1 MYKKLFTSE
10 QVSCGHPDK
19 IADQIAD
26 AILDE
31 AIRQDKMSR
40 VACEVLIKEKHIVLA
55 GEITTNANLDY
66 LKIIDFVLKDI
77 GLDGVENY
85 QVENY
90 ISKQSADIAMGVDT
104 GGAGDQGIMCGYACK
119 ETPEKMPLAWTL
131 ATKALIKLREKKYPF
146 LKPDAKSQV
155 TIDYTDEENVRID
168 TFLISSQHIEAV
180 DYETLHSA
188 IKAVMIETAEEY
200 KLNTDFT
207 VLINPT
213 GKFVLGGAD
222 ADAGVTGRKIICDS
236 YGGYGRHG
244 GGSFSTKDPTKVD
257 RSAAYMARHLAKYVV
272 TKGYADKC
280 EVQLAYAIGVA
291 EPVSINVECF
301 GSETIS
307 VENIVNELYN
317 HFDLTPNGI
326 IRYLHLREP
335 IYYKTASY
343 GHFGKEYLPW
353 EQIK

>member
-1 MYKKLFTSE
+1 MNKKLFTSE

-19 IADQIAD
+19 ICDQIAD

-31 AIRQDKMSR
+31 ALKQDKFSR

-55 GEITTNANLDY
+55 GEITTQAEINY
-66 LKIIDFVLKDI
+66 LEIIDKVLKDI

-85 QVENY
+85 HVENY
-90 ISKQSADIAMGVDT
+90 LSKQSPDIAMGVDV
-104 GGAGDQGIMCGYACK
+104 GGAGDQGIMFGYACN

-131 ATKALIKLREKKYPF
+131 ATKALLKLREKKYSF

-155 TIDYTDEENVRID
+155 TIDYTDKNNVKID
-168 TFLISSQHIEAV
+168 TFLISSQHIADV
-180 DYETLHSA
+180 DRELLYSL
-188 IKAVMIETAEEY
+188 IKEVMLETALEY
-200 KLNTDFT
+200 GLNTDFK

-213 GKFVLGGAD
+213 GNFVLGGAD

-244 GGSFSTKDPTKVD
+244 GGAFSTKDPTKVD

-272 TKGYADKC
+272 TKGYASEC

-291 EPVSINVECF
+291 EPVSVNVNCF
-301 GSETIS
+301 NTETIS
-307 VENIVNELYN
+307 VNDIEKEISEK
-317 HFDLTPNGI
+317 FDLTPKGI
-326 IRYLHLREP
+326 INLFDLRRP

-343 GHFGKEYLPW
+343 GHFGKDYLPW
-353 EQIK
+353 EQII